1 MLNFAINPS
10 LTVFLSLRNGLLI
23 DHYLC
28 EVNGQNVIGLKD
40 KDIAKIFDESP
51 RTVTITIMPKFIY
64 DHLMK
69 KLVRCVCVWVC
80 VGGCV
85 CVGVGVSVSVGV
97 CGCGWVFEFSLSILR
112 RFVNLEPSTLYRTIY
127 TSTVSISLRM
137 YLSRYIEGSNNQL
150 YYLCT

>member
-1 MLNFAINPS
+1 MAVECPQLS
-10 LTVFLSLRNGLLI
+10 LPATPPLLVTVFLSLRNGLLI

-69 KLVRCVCVWVC
+69 KLVRCVGVGVGVVCVCVWVGGCVGVLVWVC
-80 VGGCV
+80 VCVGVWV
-85 CVGVGVSVSVGV
+85 CVGVGVCEWEG
-97 CGCGWVFEFSLSILR
+97 GCLSSHSL
-112 RFVNLEPSTLYRTIY
+112 
-127 TSTVSISLRM
+127 
-137 YLSRYIEGSNNQL
+137 YLEGSS
-150 YYLCT
+150 T